1 MRNRTQRRAAEREAL
16 KALRNQQRQ
25 NPATTQ
31 PPAQAKLTP
40 EQAARELLEQIAAH
54 PEYLDDDYMDEKER
68 LQQNYFDALDS
79 NDLDRM
85 REASRLMKEGPKRKP
100 STMNTSKTI
109 NTTNNSAQN
118 ATKHGCCSES
128 ILIMKG
134 ENPADFKALETTWFK
149 AYNPKDDA
157 ETEMVGQVVESKWY
171 ERRCLRK
178 LAEMET
184 RLMEESGS
192 PLDWTEEQQKA
203 LARFQRYATARTNA
217 VIKAIKALEDYRKNR
232 TNEVIKTEKHEIKK
246 QQAKRKAED
255 EMTVEEC
262 IKEMEEIAA
271 LRDQAQKMEEEF
283 RNL

>member
-1 MRNRTQRRAAEREAL
+1 
-16 KALRNQQRQ
+16 
-25 NPATTQ
+25 
-31 PPAQAKLTP
+31 
-40 EQAARELLEQIAAH
+40 
-54 PEYLDDDYMDEKER
+54 
-68 LQQNYFDALDS
+68 
-79 NDLDRM
+79 
-85 REASRLMKEGPKRKP
+85 
-100 STMNTSKTI
+100 MNTSET
-109 NTTNNSAQN
+109 NTNNNSAQN

-157 ETEMVGQVVESKWY
+157 ETEMVNKVVESKWY

-217 VIKAIKALEDYRKNR
+217 VIKATKALEDYRKNS
-232 TNEVIKTEKHEIKK
+232 TNEVVKSEKHEIKK

-271 LRDQAQKMEEEF
+271 LRDLAK
-283 RNL
+283 NL